1 MFLVNSAI
9 HLYSWMQLNSTC
21 KLSFWLSNKSQTL
34 THHPFF
40 LFVFVFLLCADE
52 VQFGILEWSL
62 FFLASIW
69 NTKMLIKLIN
79 TIIYKRMT
87 KQNERKIEK
96 MNEGMNEWIN
106 ACMYKRTNER
116 ANERTKVEWRREEGE
131 RNTGFIRN
139 GLFLMRNLKC
149 WDKLANIE
157 LKAQE
162 TLHNIV

>member
-1 MFLVNSAI
+1 M
-9 HLYSWMQLNSTC
+9 
-21 KLSFWLSNKSQTL
+21 SFWLSNKSQIL

-79 TIIYKRMT
+79 IIIYKRMT

-96 MNEGMNEWIN
+96 MNEWMNEWIN
-106 ACMYKRTNER
+106 ACMYKRTNEQTNKR
-116 ANERTKVEWRREEGE
+116 TNERTNEGTKVEWRREEGE